1 MRMIVKVLMVVILF
15 GNFAFGKDTVNINF
29 KGLNIRD
36 FVKMVAKIR
45 NENIL
50 IGSKLSGSI
59 NFISVKPIPKKSL
72 MTLLNHVLETKGF
85 TLVRTGHRY
94 LKVVKIA
101 DAGRSGLPVN
111 TTKDTFQ
118 IVTEIIE
125 VDGMNVDL
133 LVTKLRHLVTK
144 NSKITT
150 SKETNALIVTD
161 YPDKIKSIKKIIN
174 LLSSKSQLRT
184 QVIRLEHIKADVIGP
199 DILKITKNLFDP
211 KIAKNNLDIIVNTK
225 TNTITLVGRQSQI
238 DRVAELINDADNQD
252 DKSSI
257 VMEVIPINNS
267 SAEEMI
273 KILEKFYATKGKN
286 VLYQPSFM
294 NDKELNSVIVR
305 ARKRDID
312 DIFDVIKKLDVPKPQ
327 VYVKARIIEI
337 SDEKASDIGIKYGL
351 TGGKVTSNGLMTM
364 SANMGGQSIAVDSTL
379 MSYIDIDTNLKEFF
393 ALGATLSLLQRD
405 GAAEVLSEPSLLCLN
420 NKESEIYVGNTQSV
434 VTTTAKGTTSTS
446 DTTNSYKREDIGLT
460 LKIKP
465 RLSSDNKV
473 TLEVSTII
481 EDVLGSD
488 SNGQPIT
495 TKRTVKTTAI
505 VNDAEL
511 VMLGGLNKTKET
523 TDISKVPLLGD
534 IPVLGALFRNTNKTM
549 SKTSLAIMLTPYIID
564 ENRNISK
571 LRNDLNMLALAQD
584 DYTTKAMAILD
595 NGDVREVRLEKR
607 KTKNPDN
614 ISSPTAKKSF
624 IKRSSP
630 QAQQRYYNK
639 PKTYKKPKKTKK
651 YYKQQPKG
659 KYNIYVGK
667 YYSFSEIKEIRN
679 DKKVNTNT
687 DMKLNYDGKNIF
699 EVSVGPY
706 RTMTKTK
713 KILKYIKEKYNED
726 AYIKD
731 KIK

>member
-1 MRMIVKVLMVVILF
+1 MKIFKILMNVSLF
-15 GNFAFGKDTVNINF
+15 SVSLSSRDTVDINF
-29 KGLNIRD
+29 KGLNIKD

-50 IGSKLSGSI
+50 IDSKLSGNI

-72 MTLLNHVLETKGF
+72 MTLLNHVLETKGY
-85 TLVRTGHRY
+85 TLVRTGHKY
-94 LKVVKIA
+94 LKIVKII

-111 TTKDTFQ
+111 TTRDTFQ

-174 LLSSKSQLRT
+174 LLSSKSQLKT
-184 QVIRLEHIKADVIGP
+184 KVIKLDYIKADVIGP
-199 DILKITKNLFDP
+199 DIKKITKNLFDP
-211 KIAKNNLDIIVNTK
+211 KIAKNNLDIIINNK
-225 TNTITLVGRQSQI
+225 TNSITLVGRQSQI
-238 DRVAELINDADNQD
+238 DKVAELIYAADNQD

-273 KILEKFYATKGKN
+273 KILEKFYAKKGKN
-286 VLYQPSFM
+286 ILYQPSFM

-312 DIFDVIKKLDVPKPQ
+312 DIYDVIRKLDIPKPQ
-327 VYVKARIIEI
+327 VYVKAKIVEI
-337 SDEKASDIGIKYGL
+337 SNELASDIGLKYGL
-351 TGGKVTSNGLMTM
+351 AGGQVTSNALVTM
-364 SANMGGQSIAVDSTL
+364 SANMGGQAIAVDNNL
-379 MSYIDIDTNLKEFF
+379 MSYIDTPTNIKDFL
-393 ALGATLSLLQRD
+393 ALGATLSLLERD

-434 VTTTAKGTTSTS
+434 VTSTAKEASSTAS
-446 DTTNSYKREDIGLT
+446 TTNSYKREEIGLT

-473 TLEVSTII
+473 TLEVETVI

-488 SNGQPIT
+488 GNGQPIT
-495 TKRTVKTTAI
+495 TKRRIKTIAI
-505 VNDAEL
+505 VNDSEM

-523 TDISKVPLLGD
+523 TSISKVPLLGD
-534 IPVLGALFRNTNKTM
+534 IPLLGGLFRNTVKTN

-571 LRNDLNMLALAQD
+571 LKKDLDMLALAQD

-595 NGDVREVRLEKR
+595 NGEVREVKLEKR
-607 KTKNPDN
+607 KKKLNDDKVSQPSN
-614 ISSPTAKKSF
+614 GFIVRANSKQQKKYYRKKSS
-624 IKRSSP
+624 I
-630 QAQQRYYNK
+630 
-639 PKTYKKPKKTKK
+639 KKPKNNLYSVYVGSYNSMKNVKNIRDDNTINSNTKIKLNSKGKRVFEVNVGPFKNKNEAEKTLNYIQKK
-651 YYKQQPKG
+651 YA
-659 KYNIYVGK
+659 
-667 YYSFSEIKEIRN
+667 
-679 DKKVNTNT
+679 KK
-687 DMKLNYDGKNIF
+687 
-699 EVSVGPY
+699 
-706 RTMTKTK
+706 
-713 KILKYIKEKYNED
+713 
-726 AYIKD
+726 AYIKRTN
-731 KIK
+731 

>member
-1 MRMIVKVLMVVILF
+1 MNKTIRILMVIILMAISLS
-15 GNFAFGKDTVNINF
+15 GGDTVDINF

-36 FVKMVAKIR
+36 FVKMVAKIK

-50 IGSKLSGSI
+50 IGNKLNGNI
-59 NFISVKPIPKKSL
+59 NFISVRPIPKKSL

-94 LKVVKIA
+94 LKVVKIE
-101 DAGRSGLPVN
+101 DAGMSGFTVN
-111 TTKDTFQ
+111 TKEKTFQ

-150 SKETNALIVTD
+150 SKETNALIITD

-174 LLSSKSQLRT
+174 LLASKSQLKT
-184 QVIRLEHIKADVIGP
+184 KVIRLEHIKADVIGP
-199 DILKITKNLFDP
+199 DIKKITKNLFDP
-211 KIAKNNLDIIVNTK
+211 KIAKNNLDIIINNK

-238 DRVAELINDADNQD
+238 DKVSELIHNADNQD

-273 KILEKFYATKGKN
+273 KILEKFYSTKAKN
-286 VLYQPSFM
+286 VLYQPTFM

-305 ARKRDID
+305 ARKRDVD
-312 DIFDVIKKLDVPKPQ
+312 DIYDVIKKLDVPKPQ

-337 SDEKASDIGIKYGL
+337 SDEKASDIGFKYGL
-351 TGGKVTSNGLMTM
+351 SGGKVSSNGLMTM
-364 SANMGGQSIAVDSTL
+364 SANMGGQAIAVDSTL

-434 VTTTAKGTTSTS
+434 VTSTAKGTTSTS

-473 TLEVSTII
+473 TLEVETII
-481 EDVLGSD
+481 EDVLGAD

-495 TKRTVKTTAI
+495 TKRTIKTTAI

-523 TDISKVPLLGD
+523 SSVSKVPLLGY
-534 IPVLGALFRNTNKTM
+534 FSRR
-549 SKTSLAIMLTPYIID
+549 II
-564 ENRNISK
+564 S
-571 LRNDLNMLALAQD
+571 
-584 DYTTKAMAILD
+584 
-595 NGDVREVRLEKR
+595 
-607 KTKNPDN
+607 
-614 ISSPTAKKSF
+614 
-624 IKRSSP
+624 
-630 QAQQRYYNK
+630 
-639 PKTYKKPKKTKK
+639 
-651 YYKQQPKG
+651 
-659 KYNIYVGK
+659 
-667 YYSFSEIKEIRN
+667 
-679 DKKVNTNT
+679 
-687 DMKLNYDGKNIF
+687 
-699 EVSVGPY
+699 
-706 RTMTKTK
+706 
-713 KILKYIKEKYNED
+713 
-726 AYIKD
+726 
-731 KIK
+731 